1 MPAVTGSPLPSRT
14 SRALAAVVAAVLLGA
29 PAGCGTTGPA
39 DPAPNPARP
48 PEAVAADGTH
58 TGRTTY
64 QIDRAVRT
72 VTLDAR
78 SGRVTVTAQDGPV
91 GVAET
96 VTYSDDRPATTH
108 DLADGTLSLTDGG
121 CRRER
126 PAGGRCA
133 VDWDIHAPADT
144 TLSLTTTTGGIV
156 LAGPLR
162 RLSVRT
168 DAGAVRGRDLL
179 GQQVSIQAGT
189 GSVDLRFLQPPD
201 QVRVV
206 STSGAISIRV
216 PAGPAYSVDATAPA
230 GPPDV
235 EVTPDAA
242 AAVATHRIQA
252 HSDTGA
258 VRITNG

>member
-1 MPAVTGSPLPSRT
+1 MPAVTGSPLPSRLP
-14 SRALAAVVAAVLLGA
+14 RALAAVVAAVLLGA
-29 PAGCGTTGPA
+29 TAGCGTTGPA
-39 DPAPNPARP
+39 DAAPRRTPP

-64 QIDRAVRT
+64 QVDRAVRT
-72 VTLDAR
+72 VALDAR

-96 VTYSDDRPATTH
+96 VTYTDDRPATAH
-108 DLADGTLSLTDGG
+108 DLTDGTLRLTDGG

-126 PAGGRCA
+126 PAGGRCD
-133 VDWDIHAPADT
+133 VDWDVHAPADT

-179 GQQVSIQAGT
+179 GKEVTVQAGT
-189 GSVDLRFLQPPD
+189 GPVDLRFLQPPD
-201 QVRVV
+201 QLRVV

-216 PAGPAYSVDATAPA
+216 PAGQSYSVDATAPA

-235 EVTPDAA
+235 ELTPDAS
-242 AAVATHRIQA
+242 ATHRIQA
-252 HSDTGA
+252 HSDAGA